1 MIQFA
6 NPFALWA
13 LAGLSIPIAIHFLS
27 RKEGKV
33 IRIGS
38 IRHLEETTTQKFKGI
53 RLNEILLLILRCLCI
68 IVITLMLAGLQ
79 FSTEDKGSERWLLL
93 EKGLEE
99 DVRVKT
105 LRDSLEE
112 QGFEAR
118 FLSTGFPTLEN
129 TSEAKSSYYQL
140 MNELVQ
146 HDLEKAVAVSYNK
159 SHRFRGQSCS
169 LPNTVQWISMPAF
182 PSTYEVN
189 TWITSFDSSYT
200 RQGYSKEY
208 VTYFE
213 TTSRKV
219 STQELASITRE
230 RAKQVAIFS
239 EDGFEADIRI
249 VEAALR
255 SLRDHQHI
263 ELQFTSYKI
272 SEFTTIAPEMEYI
285 FWLSNE
291 PVPTSLR
298 SNLFYLQT
306 DLSNSILK
314 QESPNRW
321 RITKRLHPETALKEN
336 FTIQLA
342 SLLLASPS
350 LEKVVEEKDA
360 RLMPDSLVWLPGKL
374 ESDKTSF
381 AAFQPAD
388 SYLLYLLLA
397 LLVIERLLAYQRKQ

>member
-6 NPFALWA
+6 NPLALWA

-68 IVITLMLAGLQ
+68 IVFTLMLAGLQ

-99 DVRVKT
+99 DIRIKT

-112 QGFEAR
+112 QGFETR

-140 MNELVQ
+140 VNALVQ
-146 HDLEKAVAVSYNK
+146 HNLEKAVIVSFNK
-159 SHRFRGQSCS
+159 SHRFRGQPCA
-169 LPNTVQWISMPAF
+169 LPNTVQWISMPAS

-200 RQGYSKEY
+200 RQGYSKED

-219 STQELASITRE
+219 STQELASLTRE

-239 EDGFEADIRI
+239 EDGFEADMRI

-255 SLRDHQHI
+255 SLQDHQHI

-272 SEFTTIAPEMEYI
+272 SEFTTIAMEMEYI

-314 QESPNRW
+314 QESPKRW
-321 RITKRLHPETALKEN
+321 RITKRLHPEIALKEN

-350 LEKVVEEKDA
+350 LEKVVEENDA
-360 RLMPDSLVWLPGKL
+360 RLMPDSLAWLPGKS
-374 ESDKTSF
+374 ESDKPSF

-388 SYLLYLLLA
+388 SYLLYLLLG
-397 LLVIERLLAYQRKQ
+397 LLLIERLLAYQRKQ